1 MDESQ
6 DQELYTDY
14 ALQLFSAFIKEDIG
28 TMQLIL
34 ELFQKDGKGDDNMF
48 MPGLIYGFMYHL
60 SNIFEIIAES
70 SSGDVE
76 SVFSDYALGYANTRE
91 HLFSNKALNVS
102 AAKQLIDSLREAMMF
117 EEIVE
122 DLKED

>member
-1 MDESQ
+1 MDE

-14 ALQLFSAFIKEDIG
+14 ALQLFSAFIKEDIS

-34 ELFQKDGKGDDNMF
+34 ELFQKEGKGDDNMF

-60 SNIFEIIAES
+60 SSMFEIIAVANS
-70 SSGDVE
+70 VDIE

-91 HLFSNKALNVS
+91 SLFNNKALNVV
-102 AAKQLIDSLREAMMF
+102 AAKKLIDSLRESMMF
-117 EEIVE
+117 EEIIE
-122 DLKED
+122 DFKED